1 MKYVYKILDDVIY
14 LYEIT
19 GDSKNALAL
28 TTKELTISFDDLF
41 SDNDVINED
50 KLKKFN
56 SNLNLCISVCES
68 NSESNS
74 ESNKE
79 GFSFKNLKE
88 SYDLWFNVLNACWTF
103 SDALTHSKLAT
114 RLSVLSP
121 FL

>member
-1 MKYVYKILDDVIY
+1 M
-14 LYEIT
+14 
-19 GDSKNALAL
+19 
-28 TTKELTISFDDLF
+28 SFDDLF

-74 ESNKE
+74 ESNKD

-88 SYDLWFNVLNACWTF
+88 SYDLWFNILKNLYLFRNKCISLKNLQQIISDTIKDLLTKMCIYVSINEILLKKIKKLNLKNLNLF
-103 SDALTHSKLAT
+103 
-114 RLSVLSP
+114 
-121 FL
+121 